1 MDPLIVTGQALSK
14 VVEAAQRGD
23 VDAFGELAVRFQD
36 MAVALALGSLG
47 DLAGAQD
54 CAQEAFATAQA
65 RLSQLRDSAAFPAWF
80 GRIVLSQ
87 AERARRRVRSTVPLK
102 ETIPATEPGPAEVI
116 MAQATR
122 RAVRAAV
129 EALPVH
135 ERLVIALFYLGGY
148 SQREVATFLELP
160 VSTVKK
166 RAHDAR
172 RRMKGMVDHVE
183 SSLGDARPSRTSDF
197 SDVVQLFAAI
207 RAGDVDAA
215 RRVLNRRPDLVEA
228 EEDWT
233 PEEALA
239 THLQFAGRA
248 TPLLRATERG
258 DLAMVKAL
266 VSSGAAVG
274 RACAC
279 DVSESPLWNATVS
292 GSADIAEY
300 LIGHGADP
308 ARAAGNGVTPLHVAA
323 MRGSTE
329 LVALLLASGASPDA
343 EDQGGRTPLK
353 WAVITGRA
361 EVVELFDQ
369 RAAGP
374 PPGPALAPAGPGR
387 LIETGMKALDLLS
400 PIPRGGLVRWD
411 GSYGLGQMVLFAEL
425 MTTLA
430 RPPARSVWVGFECD
444 YLNLNELRQVVRE
457 AAVSG
462 DITLGL
468 APERADEHERRR
480 RFEEELGR
488 LDRELDVGRETL
500 VFVVERPGH
509 AADVES
515 ALPRL
520 KGRPALLATVVISP
534 TDRSGATAGPGVPAG
549 YDTRIA
555 LDRRRVCQGLYP
567 AVHLTMSDSL
577 ALTPAAAGDRHC
589 RVAARARQ
597 CLLDYEVLDPALA
610 MPDPDTFETDQQLLG
625 RRAQLLHTFLSQ
637 PMHVAEPFVAK
648 PGTTVHRVDTIG
660 DVEDILDGRLDY
672 LDRAEVFNRGTM
684 GT

>member
-1 MDPLIVTGQALSK
+1 MTRQALPE

-47 DLAGAQD
+47 NLAGAQD

-65 RLSQLRDSAAFPAWF
+65 RLSQLRDPAAFPAWF
-80 GRIVLSQ
+80 RRIVLSQ
-87 AERARRRVRSTVPLK
+87 VERARRRERLTVPL
-102 ETIPATEPGPAEVI
+102 EATVPAAEPGPAEVI
-116 MAQATR
+116 EAQATR

-148 SQREVATFLELP
+148 SQQEVATFLELP

-197 SDVVQLFAAI
+197 SEVVQLFAAI

-228 EEDWT
+228 EEDWS

-258 DLAMVKAL
+258 DLAMVTAL
-266 VSSGAAVG
+266 VSSGAAVD
-274 RACAC
+274 RACDC
-279 DVSESPLWNATVS
+279 DVSESPLWNAAVS

-300 LIGHGADP
+300 LIAHGADP

-323 MRGSTE
+323 MRGSKE
-329 LVALLLASGASPDA
+329 LVGLLLASGASPDV
-343 EDQGGRTPLK
+343 EDHGGRTPID
-353 WAVITGRA
+353 WAVITGRT
-361 EVVELFDQ
+361 EVLELFEQ
-369 RAAGP
+369 RTVSLAP
-374 PPGPALAPAGPGR
+374 RLPPALAGPR
-387 LIETGMKALDLLS
+387 TLIETGMKALDLLS

-425 MTTLA
+425 ITVLA
-430 RPPARSVWVGFECD
+430 RPPARCVWVGFECD
-444 YLNLNELRQVVRE
+444 YLNLNELRQVLRE
-457 AAVSG
+457 AGVSG
-462 DITLGL
+462 DVTLGL
-468 APERADEHERRR
+468 ASERADEHQRRR
-480 RFEEELGR
+480 RFEEQLGR
-488 LDRELDVGRETL
+488 LDRELDGGRETL

-520 KGRPALLATVVISP
+520 RGRPALLVTVVISP
-534 TDRSGATAGPGVPAG
+534 TDRGAATADLGVPAG

-567 AVHLTMSDSL
+567 AVHLTGSHSL
-577 ALTPAAAGDRHC
+577 ALTPAVAGVRHC
-589 RVAARARQ
+589 RVAAEARRY
-597 CLLDYEVLDPALA
+597 LMEYEVLDPTLA
-610 MPDPDTFETDQQLLG
+610 MPEPDTFEGDQHLVG
-625 RRAQLLHTFLSQ
+625 RRSQLLHAYLSQ
-637 PMHVAEPFVAK
+637 PMHVAEPFVAN
-648 PGTTVHRVDTIG
+648 PGTSVRLVDTID
-660 DVEDILDGRLDY
+660 DVEDILEGRLDH
-672 LDRAEVFNRGTM
+672 LDRAELFNRGNLET
-684 GT
+684 